1 MNRTDRHF
9 VLLAL
14 GLTLCLTGG
23 MSLLNLIIDPFNRY
37 GLNHLGV
44 YISAEREC
52 KSTYVT
58 RFPHNAL
65 LVGNSRE
72 TRIPPGRLE
81 GFRFFNGAF
90 SGATPE
96 EIYFFLQHFA
106 RHQRLVV
113 LAVDIGEQDPA
124 ECHGD
129 IFAPK
134 GLTSAFDNLLNLQ
147 TTEYS
152 IRTISE
158 SLSKNPQP
166 IGLDGLLPVGN
177 LIQDADRNDPQEDA
191 YRINYMQHMWDGY
204 HRPPMKQ
211 MSFFVK
217 ISECLRERGIPC
229 VVVIPPT
236 QEAVARWVQSG
247 PAAAE
252 VAAWKRQLGTIFP
265 HVIDLSFS
273 SYDAATNFYRADPM
287 HFKPSVGVLFMNAE
301 VLPFATRI
309 LREPPPPA
317 AAPRAKPFT
326 SSSP

>member
-1 MNRTDRHF
+1 MNRIARRF

-14 GLTLCLTGG
+14 GLALGLTGG
-23 MSLLNLIIDPFNRY
+23 VALLNLIIDPFNRY

-58 RFPHNAL
+58 RFPHDAL

-72 TRIPPGRLE
+72 IRIPPAQLK
-81 GFRFFNGAF
+81 GFQFFNGAF

-113 LAVDIGEQDPA
+113 LAVDIGGQDPA
-124 ECHGD
+124 ERHGD

-134 GLTSAFDNLLNLQ
+134 GLVSTLDNLLNLQ

-158 SLSKNPQP
+158 SLSKHPQP
-166 IGLDGLLPVGN
+166 IGPDGLVPVGSSM
-177 LIQDADRNDPQEDA
+177 LDADRNDPEQEA
-191 YRINYMQHMWDGY
+191 YRIKAMQQVWDGY
-204 HRPPMKQ
+204 RCPPLAQ
-211 MSFFVK
+211 MSFYVK
-217 ISECLRERGIPC
+217 IGECLRQRGIPC

-236 QEAVARWVQSG
+236 QETVAQSVQSG

-252 VAAWKRQLGTIFP
+252 MVAWKRQLNTIFP
-265 HVIDLSFS
+265 HVLDLSFS
-273 SYDAATNFYRADPM
+273 AYDAATNFYRADPM
-287 HFKPSVGVLFMNAE
+287 HFKPDVGVRFMNAD
-301 VLPFATRI
+301 VLPFATRV
-309 LREPPPPA
+309 LRETPPPA
-317 AAPRAKPFT
+317 AAP
-326 SSSP
+326 

>member
-1 MNRTDRHF
+1 MNRIARRF

-14 GLTLCLTGG
+14 GLALGLTGG
-23 MSLLNLIIDPFNRY
+23 VALLNLIIDPFNRY

-58 RFPHNAL
+58 RFPHDAL

-72 TRIPPGRLE
+72 IRIPPAQLK
-81 GFRFFNGAF
+81 GFQFFNGAF

-124 ECHGD
+124 ERHGD

-134 GLTSAFDNLLNLQ
+134 GLVSALDNLLNLQ
-147 TTEYS
+147 TSEYS

-158 SLSKNPQP
+158 SLSKHPEP
-166 IGLDGLLPVGN
+166 IGLDGLVPVGSSM
-177 LIQDADRNDPQEDA
+177 LDADRNDPVQEA
-191 YRINYMQHMWDGY
+191 YRIKAMQQVWDGY
-204 HRPPMKQ
+204 HCPPLDQ
-211 MSFFVK
+211 MSFYVK
-217 ISECLRERGIPC
+217 IGECLRQRGIPC

-236 QEAVARWVQSG
+236 QEAVAQSVQSG

-252 VAAWKRQLGTIFP
+252 MVAWKRQLNTIFP
-265 HVIDLSFS
+265 HVLDLSFS
-273 SYDAATNFYRADPM
+273 AYDAATNFYRADPM
-287 HFKPSVGVLFMNAE
+287 HFKPDVGVRFMNAD
-301 VLPFATRI
+301 VLPFATRV
-309 LREPPPPA
+309 LRETPPPA
-317 AAPRAKPFT
+317 AAP
-326 SSSP
+326 

>member
-1 MNRTDRHF
+1 MNRIARRF

-14 GLTLCLTGG
+14 GLALGLTGG
-23 MSLLNLIIDPFNRY
+23 VALLNLIIDPFNRY

-58 RFPHNAL
+58 RFPHDAL

-72 TRIPPGRLE
+72 IRIPPAQLK

-113 LAVDIGEQDPA
+113 LAVDIGGQDPA
-124 ECHGD
+124 ERHGD

-134 GLTSAFDNLLNLQ
+134 GLVSTLDNLLNLQ

-158 SLSKNPQP
+158 SLSKHPQP
-166 IGLDGLLPVGN
+166 IGPDGLVPVGSSM
-177 LIQDADRNDPQEDA
+177 LDADRNDPEQEA
-191 YRINYMQHMWDGY
+191 YRIKAMQQVWDGY
-204 HRPPMKQ
+204 RCPPLAQ
-211 MSFFVK
+211 MSFYVK
-217 ISECLRERGIPC
+217 IGECLRQRGIPC

-236 QEAVARWVQSG
+236 QETVAQSVQSG

-252 VAAWKRQLGTIFP
+252 VAAWKRQLNTIFP

-287 HFKPSVGVLFMNAE
+287 HFKPDVGVRFMNAE
-301 VLPFATRI
+301 VLPYATRV
-309 LREPPPPA
+309 LRETPPPA
-317 AAPRAKPFT
+317 AAP
-326 SSSP
+326 

>member
-1 MNRTDRHF
+1 MNRTARRF
-9 VLLAL
+9 VLLVL
-14 GLTLCLTGG
+14 GLTIGLTGG
-23 MSLLNLIIDPFNRY
+23 MALLNLIIDPFNRY
-37 GLNHLGV
+37 GNNRLGV

-52 KSTYVT
+52 KSTYVK
-58 RFPHNAL
+58 RFPHDAL
-65 LVGNSRE
+65 LVGNSRD
-72 TRIPPGRLE
+72 TRIPPAQLE
-81 GFRFFNGAF
+81 GFRFFNGAL

-106 RHQRLVV
+106 RNQRLVV
-113 LAVDIGEQDPA
+113 LAVDVGAQDPA
-124 ECHGD
+124 ERHGD

-134 GLTSAFDNLLNLQ
+134 GLTSALDNLLNLQ

-166 IGLDGLLPVGN
+166 IGSDGLVPVGSSF
-177 LIQDADRNDPQEDA
+177 QDADREDPKKEA
-191 YRINYMQHMWDGY
+191 YIIKSMQQMWDGY
-204 HRPPMKQ
+204 HCPPMAQ

-217 ISECLRERGIPC
+217 ISECLRQRGILC

-236 QEAVARWVQSG
+236 HEAVARAVQSG
-247 PAAAE
+247 STAKEA
-252 VAAWKRQLGTIFP
+252 AAWKRQLGTIFP

-273 SYDAATNFYRADPM
+273 SYNAATNFYRTDPL
-287 HFKPSVGVLFMNAE
+287 HFRPDVGVRFMNTE

-309 LREPPPPA
+309 LRETPPPA

-326 SSSP
+326 SNSQ

>member
-1 MNRTDRHF
+1 MNRTARRF

-14 GLTLCLTGG
+14 GLTVGLAGG
-23 MSLLNLIIDPFNRY
+23 MALLNLIIDPFNRY
-37 GLNHLGV
+37 GNNHLGV

-52 KSTYVT
+52 KSIYVK
-58 RFPHNAL
+58 RFPHDAL

-72 TRIPPGRLE
+72 IRIPPERLE

-106 RHQRLVV
+106 WHQRLVI
-113 LAVDIGEQDPA
+113 LAVDVGAQDPA
-124 ECHGD
+124 ERHGG

-134 GLTSAFDNLLNLQ
+134 GLTSALDNLLNLQ

-158 SLSKNPQP
+158 SLSKHPQP
-166 IGLDGLLPVGN
+166 IGPDGLVPVGSSMR
-177 LIQDADRNDPQEDA
+177 DADRDDPKEEA
-191 YRINYMQHMWDGY
+191 YRIKSMQQMWDGY
-204 HRPPMKQ
+204 HCPPLEQ

-217 ISECLRERGIPC
+217 ISECLRQRAIPC

-236 QEAVARWVQSG
+236 HEAVARLAQSG
-247 PAAAE
+247 PAAEE
-252 VAAWKRQLGTIFP
+252 VAAWKRQLGTIFS

-273 SYDAATNFYRADPM
+273 SYDAETNFYRADPI
-287 HFKPSVGVLFMNAE
+287 HFKPDVGVRFMNTE

-309 LREPPPPA
+309 LRETPPPA
-317 AAPRAKPFT
+317 AAPRAKPFILN
-326 SSSP
+326 SQ

>member
-1 MNRTDRHF
+1 MNRIARRF

-14 GLTLCLTGG
+14 GLALGLTGG
-23 MSLLNLIIDPFNRY
+23 VALLNLIVDPFNRY

-58 RFPHNAL
+58 RFPHDAL
-65 LVGNSRE
+65 MVGNSRE
-72 TRIPPGRLE
+72 IRIPPAQLK

-124 ECHGD
+124 ERNGD

-134 GLTSAFDNLLNLQ
+134 GLVSALDNLLNLQ
-147 TTEYS
+147 TSEYS

-158 SLSKNPQP
+158 SLSKHPEP
-166 IGLDGLLPVGN
+166 IGLDGLVPVGSSM
-177 LIQDADRNDPQEDA
+177 LDADRNDPEQEA
-191 YRINYMQHMWDGY
+191 YRIKAMQQVWDGY
-204 HRPPMKQ
+204 RCPPLAQ
-211 MSFFVK
+211 MSFYVK
-217 ISECLRERGIPC
+217 ISELLRQRGIPC

-236 QEAVARWVQSG
+236 QEAVAQSVQIG

-252 VAAWKRQLGTIFP
+252 VVAWKRQLNTIFP
-265 HVIDLSFS
+265 HVLDLSFS
-273 SYDAATNFYRADPM
+273 SYDAASNFYRADPM
-287 HFKPSVGVLFMNAE
+287 HFKPDVGVRFMNAE
-301 VLPFATRI
+301 VLPYATRV
-309 LREPPPPA
+309 LRETPPPS
-317 AAPRAKPFT
+317 AAP
-326 SSSP
+326 